1 MPKQIV
7 RTAATV
13 TAPGTASVTVSVE
26 VDGGWAQL
34 RGDCARMVAHWSVPA
49 AVAESVPASLIHGVV
64 VPSASARLVGAMPE
78 YGA

>member
-7 RTAATV
+7 RTPAAVTGPV
-13 TAPGTASVTVSVE
+13 TASVE

-34 RGDCARMVAHWSVPA
+34 QGDCARMVAHWAVPA
-49 AVAESVPASLIHGVV
+49 AVAEYVPASLIHGVV
-64 VPSASARLVGAMPE
+64 VSPASARLVGAMPE

>member
-7 RTAATV
+7 RTPAAAA
-13 TAPGTASVTVSVE
+13 APGE

-34 RGDCARMVAHWSVPA
+34 QGDCARMVAHWAVPA
-49 AVAESVPASLIHGVV
+49 SVAESVPASLIHGVV